1 MTEETW
7 THEAVEAA
15 LDTIKTLPFETDKQK
30 LLAMRRALMMAK
42 RVQEIAVLSHKEP
55 AEIVDEETGLRVGHW
70 AKEDDGRWHLYAIMD
85 E

>member
-15 LDTIKTLPFETDKQK
+15 LDTIESLPFETPKQK
-30 LLAMRRALMMAK
+30 LLAMRRALTVAK
-42 RVQEIAVLSHKEP
+42 SVQEIVVLSHKEP
-55 AEIVDEETGLRVGHW
+55 AEVVDEETGLRVGHW

-85 E
+85 G

>member
-1 MTEETW
+1 
-7 THEAVEAA
+7 
-15 LDTIKTLPFETDKQK
+15 
-30 LLAMRRALMMAK
+30 MRRALMMAK